1 MNMIKMLSCRFQ
13 QFLATSAMFL
23 VQGSSEKELFR
34 HLSNNVFRV
43 FNFRNTKAMSVIFFP
58 KCLKINLYFKN
69 AARNWEKVFC
79 FWENCIWIGIVK
91 FFLIRIDYFPSAT
104 NVLKINPKIWYL
116 YMRDFFQL
124 NSLGSDQWRW

>member
-1 MNMIKMLSCRFQ
+1 MLSCRFQ

-34 HLSNNVFRV
+34 HLSNNVFGV

-69 AARNWEKVFC
+69 ALEIEKKCFVF
-79 FWENCIWIGIVK
+79 EKTASELV
-91 FFLIRIDYFPSAT
+91 S
-104 NVLKINPKIWYL
+104 
-116 YMRDFFQL
+116 L
-124 NSLGSDQWRW
+124 NSFL